1 MLSAAGPSVGRC
13 VSHAHGGGRRSQFRG
28 EKQEPINAMIKA
40 TLCATQ
46 AFIDLEFS
54 DFLLHV
60 ETLTEFPR
68 KDLQ

>member
-1 MLSAAGPSVGRC
+1 
-13 VSHAHGGGRRSQFRG
+13 
-28 EKQEPINAMIKA
+28 MIKA

-60 ETLTEFPR
+60 ETLTDFPR